1 MFPLRDVKVDELAAD
16 AGRRD
21 RNKLRTRSHLNAA
34 ALRLFA
40 IHGYEETSVDDI
52 AAEAGVSV
60 RTFFRYF
67 ASKEDVVFAQEMDL
81 SGFLDRVARQPREA
95 SPIAAIRQ
103 AYDEQPALTAQEIK
117 AQREFHRGMA
127 TSTVLLGHYFE
138 GMHEFRTEL
147 ALALARRAGR
157 RAANEADILAAT
169 IGQTTLDYAYMRW
182 IARDTRGDLH
192 KAVDA
197 AFDLLESVSA
207 RGRETGA
214 SP

>member
-1 MFPLRDVKVDELAAD
+1 MFPLRDVRADEIAAD

-21 RNKLRTRSHLNAA
+21 RNKLRTRSQLNAA

-40 IHGYEETSVDDI
+40 THGYEETSVDDI

-67 ASKEDVVFAQEMDL
+67 ASKEDVLFAQEMDL
-81 SGFLDRVARQPREA
+81 TAFLDRVAQQPRGV

-103 AYDEQPALTAQEIK
+103 AYHEQPPLTDEEIK
-117 AQREFHRGMA
+117 AQREFHEGMA
-127 TSTVLLGHYFE
+127 TSSVLLGHYFE

-147 ALALARRAGR
+147 ADVLARRAGR
-157 RAANEADILAAT
+157 KQATEADILAAT

-182 IARDTRGDLH
+182 NARGARGDFR

-197 AFDLLESVSA
+197 AFELLERVTIA
-207 RGRETGA
+207 E
-214 SP
+214 